1 MTYDVLLI
9 SLVFVTLILIVF
21 GFRLAF
27 CLGAAAVLYLVV
39 NDFPLIQAVT
49 RLTFSVQN
57 FTMLAIP
64 LFILAGKIMNEAG
77 VTDRIFSFAQKLVG
91 RIPGGLGHVNVIVS
105 LIFAG
110 MSGSVLADVGGVGS
124 MELKAMRDNGYDDD
138 FSMGITLAS
147 SVIGPI
153 FPPSVPMVLF
163 GIIAEISFTSLFLGG
178 LLPGVVVASLLM
190 LYVFIVGKRKN
201 YVVDARYS
209 IKDLT
214 LAFFRAFPALLTPVI
229 IVGGMTA
236 GVFSPTEA
244 ATVTVLYAV
253 LLGNVYG
260 SLNFSKLAGILNE
273 VVVSASKLL
282 FVIASSLLFGWT
294 LTVGGLTGQVAHALS
309 TAVES
314 PWAFLLL
321 INVSLLVLGSI
332 IQNAI
337 LLMILG
343 PMLVPIAQNLYGID
357 PIHFGVIIVFNI
369 MIGQY
374 TPPMAMS
381 IYLMRDL
388 TGHSVI
394 RITKAVFPFLV
405 PLVLA
410 LLVITYIPDVVLY
423 LPRALGVM

>member
-9 SLVFVTLILIVF
+9 SLVFVTLVLVIF

-27 CLGAAAVLYLVV
+27 CLGAAAVLYLVA
-39 NDFPLIQAVT
+39 NDFPIIQAVT
-49 RLTFSVQN
+49 RLTFSVQS

-64 LFILAGKIMNEAG
+64 LFMLAGKIMNEAG

-91 RIPGGLGHVNVIVS
+91 RIPGGLGHVNVVVS

-124 MELKAMRDNGYDDD
+124 MELKAMKDNGYDDD
-138 FSMGITLAS
+138 YSMGITLAS

-163 GIIAEISFTSLFLGG
+163 GIIAEISITSLFLGG
-178 LLPGVVVASLLM
+178 LLPGIVVALLLM
-190 LYVFIVGKRKN
+190 GYVFVVGKRKG
-201 YVVDARYS
+201 YVTKERYS
-209 IKDLT
+209 LGE
-214 LAFFRAFPALLTPVI
+214 LVRAFFKAAPSLLTPVI
-229 IVGGMTA
+229 IVGGMTL
-236 GVFSPTEA
+236 GIFSPTEA
-244 ATVTVLYAV
+244 ATVTVLYAL
-253 LLGNVYG
+253 LLGTIYG
-260 SLNFSKLAGILNE
+260 TLTIKKLVGVLKE
-273 VVVSASKLL
+273 VVISTSKLL
-282 FVIASSLLFGWT
+282 FVMASALLFGWT

-309 TAVES
+309 SAVSS

-321 INVSLLVLGSI
+321 INVSLLFLGSI

-343 PMLVPIAQNLYGID
+343 PMLVPIAQSLYGID

-388 TGHSVI
+388 TGHSVV

-405 PLVLA
+405 PLVIA
-410 LLVITYIPDVVLY
+410 LLVITYVPDVVLY
-423 LPRALGVM
+423 LPRLLGRM

>member
-9 SLVFVTLILIVF
+9 SLVFVTLVLVVL

-39 NDFPLIQAVT
+39 NGFPLIQAVT
-49 RLTFSVQN
+49 RLTFSVQS

-64 LFILAGKIMNEAG
+64 LFMLAGKIMNEAG

-124 MELKAMRDNGYDDD
+124 MELKAMKDHGYDDD
-138 FSMGITLAS
+138 FSIGITLAS
-147 SVIGPI
+147 SIIGPV

-163 GIIAEISFTSLFLGG
+163 GIVAEISITALFLGG
-178 LLPGVVVASLLM
+178 LLPGIVIALFLMIYVFVVGYRKGYVSETRYGFGELVVA
-190 LYVFIVGKRKN
+190 FGK
-201 YVVDARYS
+201 
-209 IKDLT
+209 
-214 LAFFRAFPALLTPVI
+214 AFPALLTPVI
-229 IVGGMTA
+229 IVGGMTL
-236 GVFSPTEA
+236 GIFSPTEA

-253 LLGNVYG
+253 LLGRIYG
-260 SLNFSKLAGILNE
+260 SLSLSKLGMVLNE
-273 VVVSASKLL
+273 VVISASKLL
-282 FVIASSLLFGWT
+282 FVIAASLLFGWT
-294 LTVGGLTGQVAHALS
+294 LTVGGLTGQVAFALS
-309 TAVES
+309 NAVQS

-343 PMLVPIAQNLYGID
+343 PMLVPIAVELYGID
-357 PIHFGVIIVFNI
+357 PVHFGVIVVLNI

-388 TGHSVI
+388 TGLSVI

-405 PLVLA
+405 PLVVA
-410 LLVITYIPDVVLY
+410 LLVVTYVPDVVLF
-423 LPRALGVM
+423 LPRALGIR